1 MGKVKKYNWVI
12 GEEFP
17 LVDDHSIVK
26 LEIIERYIEIYLTV
40 LTQSHVMDSLKLTV
54 VDGFAGG
61 GLYSG
66 DIKGSPL
73 RIYESIQKTQKLI
86 NYERENKNYKQINF
100 DIDLHLIEKCKNAYT
115 FLEHTMKQYGYSH
128 NLYMYNGKFEDQLD
142 ALIQKIQKKSR
153 VHRSIFVLD
162 QYGYTDASIGSIKK
176 IFKKLKKVEVILTF
190 SVDSLIDY
198 ISRKNPKILTNMGLS
213 KEDCERIFDVK
224 EDNDFAR
231 SKIQPIL
238 YQTII
243 NQTGASFYTPFFIKS
258 DTSNRSY
265 WLFHLSS
272 HSKARDEM
280 MKLHWDKQNTFQHF
294 GKAGLKMLIGYDSSN
309 KNSLFEAYGFDH
321 GAKEKSLDALSEEL
335 PALIHAHENISFD
348 LLKNTIINETPA
360 TVDMIKQSLN
370 VHIQT
375 GEIIVKSADGATRQ
389 KSNTIKDTDFIIK
402 PKKIQK
408 RMFM

>member
-1 MGKVKKYNWVI
+1 LGKVKKYNWI
-12 GEEFP
+12 LGEEFP
-17 LVDDHSIVK
+17 VVDDHSIVK

-54 VDGFAGG
+54 IDGFAGG
-61 GLYSG
+61 GLYNG
-66 DIKGSPL
+66 NIKGSPL

-86 NYERENKNYKQINF
+86 NYERKIKNYKQINF
-100 DIDLHLIEKCKNAYT
+100 DIDLHLVEKCKNAYA
-115 FLEHTMKQYGYSH
+115 FLEYTMKQYGYSH
-128 NLYMYNGKFEDQLD
+128 NLCMYNGKFEDQLD
-142 ALIQKIQKKSR
+142 TLIQKIQKKS
-153 VHRSIFVLD
+153 
-162 QYGYTDASIGSIKK
+162 K

-198 ISRKNPKILTNMGLS
+198 ISRKNPKLLTNMGLS

-238 YQTII
+238 YRTIV

-294 GKAGLKMLIGYDSSN
+294 GKAGLKMLIGYASTN
-309 KNSLFEAYGFDH
+309 KNSLFEVYGFDH
-321 GAKEKSLDALSEEL
+321 GAKEKSLDTLSEEL
-335 PALIHAHENISFD
+335 PALIHAYENIS
-348 LLKNTIINETPA
+348 NRRN
-360 TVDMIKQSLN
+360 N
-370 VHIQT
+370 C
-375 GEIIVKSADGATRQ
+375 EIY
-389 KSNTIKDTDFIIK
+389 
-402 PKKIQK
+402 
-408 RMFM
+408 